1 MDNPTILITGGHA
14 TPGIAVVEELKKTHP
29 SWKVIWVGRK
39 YALEG
44 SHAQSGEYQ
53 LISTMDILFVNL
65 TTGRWQRSFSLY
77 TIPSLLKFPIG
88 ILQSFL
94 ILRKYSPALIVS
106 FGGYIALPIALAA
119 YLLRIPLLTHEQTH
133 KPGLANAIIGAF
145 AKKICVTFP
154 ETLSFVSPKKG
165 VVTGLPIRSE
175 ILKPSLHPSF
185 PTPEEN
191 VPIIY
196 MTGGSTGAQSLNEK
210 LFTIIPT
217 LVKDMIIIH
226 QTGDAS
232 FEKAKRIKR
241 ELGVGKSRYIIAPFF
256 QTRDVAW
263 IYHHAAVVVGRSG
276 ANTVF
281 EVSALHKRAIFI
293 PLPWAGGDEQTKNA
307 HWLASSGSAIVIQ
320 QDTLTIDTFKKA
332 MTELLQQGEKISQ
345 LPTIVPNKGAVNVVK
360 EIETCL
366 PFYAKH

>member
-1 MDNPTILITGGHA
+1 MKDTTILITGGHA

-29 SWKVIWVGRK
+29 SWKVVWVGRK
-39 YALEG
+39 YAMEG
-44 SHAQSGEYQ
+44 SRAQSGEYQ
-53 LISTMDILFVNL
+53 LVSAMDILFINL
-65 TTGRWQRSFSLY
+65 TTGRLQRRISFY

-88 ILQSFL
+88 ILESFQ
-94 ILRKYSPALIVS
+94 ILKKYNPELVVS

-119 YLLRIPLLTHEQTH
+119 YALGIPILTHEQTH
-133 KPGLANAIIGAF
+133 KPGLANAIIGFF

-154 ETLSFVSPKKG
+154 ETLSFVPPKKA

-175 ILKPSLHPSF
+175 ILKPGLHPSF

-191 VPIIY
+191 IPIVY

-210 LFTIIPT
+210 LFPIIPT

-226 QTGDAS
+226 QTGEAS
-232 FEKAKRIKR
+232 FEKAKKIQK

-256 QTRDVAW
+256 QTRDVGW

-281 EVSALHKRAIFI
+281 EVSALNKPAIFI

-307 HWLASSGSAIVIQ
+307 HWLASKGNAIVIQ
-320 QDTLTIDTFKKA
+320 QDTLTIDAFRKA
-332 MTELLQQGEKISQ
+332 LTQLLQQGENISQ
-345 LPTIVPNKGAVNVVK
+345 SSDIVMDKGAVNVVQ

-366 PFYAKH
+366 QLYAKH